1 MTTLELKGKS
11 ESMTRFK
18 VVILSEIAILTDE
31 GFNYRLNARTVIVFC
46 SKISELI
53 CQRYPLTIFDDV
65 V

>member
-31 GFNYRLNARTVIVFC
+31 GFNYTLNARTVNFLQQNIGINL
-46 SKISELI
+46 SKIPANNI
-53 CQRYPLTIFDDV
+53 
-65 V
+65 